1 MCQSSTSEAIAIRLE
16 AMATRLEAIATG
28 FLKVQRWTFN
38 KPQRWIMFNS
48 SCALR
53 MGLHPEIL
61 MVK

>member
-1 MCQSSTSEAIAIRLE
+1 
-16 AMATRLEAIATG
+16 MATRLEAIATG